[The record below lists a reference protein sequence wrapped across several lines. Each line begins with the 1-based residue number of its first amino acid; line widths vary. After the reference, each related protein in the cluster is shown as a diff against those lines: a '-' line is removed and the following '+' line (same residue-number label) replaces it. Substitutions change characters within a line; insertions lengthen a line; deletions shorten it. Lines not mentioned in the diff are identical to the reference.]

1 MSLVQLLTHSAPR
14 EDKDVMANNT
24 LHSQALCLEVR
35 FDATEQYS
43 YLQEAGGMCLKIAA
57 CEWDAFFFF
66 CGVSDLSLQIL
77 SQASWEGIYS
87 RKGKDEHFP
96 GMIWLPSRQN
106 HSHLHAGTV
115 IMACSNAYFTPKNF
129 RLKTMWGFSWHE
141 WWWIPSWIT
150 KIFSLTFLL
159 MTLTSC
165 YNTTISGLRT

>member
-66 CGVSDLSLQIL
+66 FVAFL
-77 SQASWEGIYS
+77 IY
-87 RKGKDEHFP
+87 RCRYCRKRAGKGFTPEKGKMNIFLGWFDFHQDKIILISTL
-96 GMIWLPSRQN
+96 GLWLWRVQTLI
-106 HSHLHAGTV
+106 SHRRILG
-115 IMACSNAYFTPKNF
+115 
-129 RLKTMWGFSWHE
+129 LKPCEVFHDMNDDGFQAE
-141 WWWIPSWIT
+141 
-150 KIFSLTFLL
+150 
-159 MTLTSC
+159 
-165 YNTTISGLRT
+165 